1 VTAAESNGV
10 VEVAVCCP
18 LRQLFDYLWTEQHS
32 PAPGDIVWV
41 PFANRCLPAVV
52 VSILDSS
59 ERQLKPVKST
69 LQALQL
75 DARLLQLLRWCWR
88 YYHHPPGD
96 ILLAAIPAAL
106 RKQSAAMRLLSAQQP
121 DLYSLSAAGRQL
133 DPESLQSKPAQLALW
148 RVLLESAK
156 TRDQLQQRLPNWRR
170 SWRLLLDAGLVEQH
184 AAAGEHPEP
193 LAASFAAASWQANA
207 EQQQALEAIC
217 AADQQTGYRCVLLDG
232 VTGSGKTLVYIEAIR
247 RLLAEGGQAL
257 LLVPEI
263 GLVQQLREQL
273 QQHLGIAVS
282 VYHSGRSDLQRARCW
297 LAVKQGQ
304 TQVVV
309 GTRSSVFL
317 PFSDLRLMMVDEEHD
332 HAYKQF
338 EGFPYH
344 ARDVAIKRAFELNIP
359 VVLGS
364 ATPALETLFNVDQQR
379 FQQVRLRHRFG
390 NASEPQWQLL
400 DLRQQPSAAG
410 SDKLLHDL
418 AINAVRDA
426 LQRQQQVLVF
436 LNRRGY
442 APLLQ
447 CPACGWSADCSRC
460 AVDKRHM
467 HMNWHRGQRKLVCH
481 HCGQEQM
488 QPRNCPACGE
498 PDISA
503 IGAGTEKLE
512 ELLQQQFAP
521 YPVYRIDSDN
531 MTRRDAMLQLR
542 QTVLGGEPCILA
554 GTQMIS
560 KGHHFPGISLVVVQ
574 DADQA
579 LFSADYR
586 ATEKLAQ
593 QLVQV
598 AGRCGRGELRGRILL
613 QTHQPD
619 HPLLHALI
627 KHGYHSVAADL
638 LSQRQAMQLPP
649 WQHQVVI
656 RADAPDM
663 NQVMR
668 FMRQAAELVRQ
679 LPTVQQRQVQLLG
692 PIPALLERKAGR
704 FRYQLWLQS
713 AQRGMLHSCLSQLV
727 RQLDE
732 IRAPRTLR
740 WRPDID
746 PLEM

>member
-1 VTAAESNGV
+1 M
-10 VEVAVCCP
+10 CCP
-18 LRQLFDYLWTEQHS
+18 LRQLFDYRCSEQQ
-32 PAPGDIVWV
+32 PAKPGDIIWV
-41 PFANRCLPAVV
+41 PFAARTLAAVV
-52 VSILDSS
+52 VASKHPDEHSS
-59 ERQLKPVKST
+59 ERQLKPVASS
-69 LQALQL
+69 LPPLQL
-75 DARLLQLLRWCWR
+75 APQLLQLLRWCWR
-88 YYHHPPGD
+88 YYQHPPGD
-96 ILLAAIPAAL
+96 ILQAAIPAAL
-106 RKQSAAMRLLSAQQP
+106 RRHAAAVRLLSVQQTK
-121 DLYSLSAAGRQL
+121 LYTLTAAGQQL
-133 DPESLQSKPAQLALW
+133 DAQALQGKPAQLALW
-148 RVLLESAK
+148 RLLSQSAQN
-156 TRDQLQQRLPNWRR
+156 RDQLQQALPNWQR
-170 SWRLLLDAGLVEQH
+170 SWRILQAAELVAQI
-184 AAAGEHPEP
+184 ADPAVDPEP
-193 LAASFAAASWQANA
+193 VTASFADSKWQASA
-207 EQQQALEAIC
+207 EQQQALDVI
-217 AADQQTGYRCVLLDG
+217 AAAGQTGYRCVLLDG

-247 RLLAEGGQAL
+247 RLLQHGGQAL

-273 QQHLGIAVS
+273 QQQLGIDVA
-282 VYHSGRSDLQRARCW
+282 VYHSARTDLQRARCW

-317 PFSDLRLMMVDEEHD
+317 PFSDLRLILVDEEHD

-364 ATPALETLFNVDQQR
+364 ATPALETLCNVAQQR
-379 FQQVRLRHRFG
+379 FHQQRLQQRFG
-390 NASEPQWQLL
+390 NPAEPQWQLL
-400 DLRQQPSAAG
+400 DLRQQQAAAG
-410 SDKLLHDL
+410 IDKLLHET
-418 AINAVRDA
+418 AISAIRQA
-426 LQRQQQVLVF
+426 LQQRQQVLVF

-460 AVDKRHM
+460 AVDERHL

-481 HCGQEQM
+481 HCGLEQP
-488 QPRNCPACGE
+488 QPRHCPACGE

-531 MTRRDAMLQLR
+531 MARRDAMQQLR
-542 QTVLGGEPCILA
+542 QLVLGGEPCILA

-593 QLVQV
+593 QLIQV
-598 AGRCGRGELRGRILL
+598 AGRCGRGKQRGRILV
-613 QTHQPD
+613 QTQQLD
-619 HPLLHALI
+619 HPLLRALI
-627 KHGYHSVAADL
+627 TQGYHAVATDL
-638 LSQRQAMQLPP
+638 LNQRQAMQLPP
-649 WQHQVVI
+649 WQYQAVI
-656 RADAPDM
+656 RVDAPALDTIM
-663 NQVMR
+663 P
-668 FMRQAAELVRQ
+668 FMRQAKLLAAK
-679 LPTVQQRQVQLLG
+679 LPPIQQRQVQLLG

-704 FRYQLWLQS
+704 YRYQLWLQS
-713 AQRGMLHSCLSQLV
+713 EQRGLLHSGLQQLIT
-727 RQLDE
+727 QLE
-732 IRAPRTLR
+732 QLRAPRDLR
-740 WRPDID
+740 WRPDVD
-746 PLEM
+746 PLEL